1 MNYILLDESWDLG
14 FKLERGSSKYFAI
27 TILFTKS
34 KRRLEKIARNTY
46 KSLSKKFKKVGV
58 LHAYKEEPITRTR
71 ILSQVNTSDCSIL
84 AIIVNKRKVYTKLQ
98 DEKAVL
104 YNYVTNIL
112 LDRLFTKKPI
122 PPLEPVTLLASRRET
137 KRLLNENF
145 KNYLQNKIINDHKL
159 QLTIE
164 ISSPSHEKS
173 LQIVDVV
180 SWAIFRRYEKGDDS
194 YYNLIKSKII
204 EETPLFP

>member
-180 SWAIFRRYEKGDDS
+180 SWAIFRRYEKADDS